1 MICKVFL
8 GIDRFN
14 SIVRPTFAITN
25 PERMKTKLLALNLF
39 LVLGTLSAQAFP
51 SPDELTS
58 NYVVIGAFSVQQNA
72 LHFAAS
78 AKRERLQ
85 AEIDINPNRGLYYVY
100 VLHTGD
106 RERAI
111 EEAKK
116 LREKSDYNDTWVY
129 SGFLGKDVQQSGKD
143 VNPVNEKPIEKVV
156 AEEVVSQPVVETQ
169 PASIPSSEPVSTT
182 VVEDAD
188 PSSKKFLFKI
198 FTSNGELKEGEVNI
212 IDLDKQKKGSSY
224 KGNQL
229 VAVKP
234 VNQSGNI
241 SLECQVFGYRKISHA
256 INFSTP
262 AATEGVTVEDGQATV
277 PSELVRLK
285 KGDYSV
291 MYNVFFY
298 KDAAIMRPESKYEV
312 NQLLGMLKENPKY
325 KIRIHGHTN
334 GNAAGK
340 VISMGEKKNFFSLTG
355 SKEGFG
361 SAKKLSEERGNAIRE
376 YLISEGVAED
386 RLSVKAWGGKKPV
399 YEKDHAQAHTN
410 VRVEIEI
417 VEE

>member
-1 MICKVFL
+1 MCKIL
-8 GIDRFN
+8 TGIERFN
-14 SIVRPTFAITN
+14 FVTCSTFAATN
-25 PERMKTKLLALNLF
+25 PEPMKTKLLAFNLI
-39 LVLGTLSAQAFP
+39 LVLGTLSAQAFR
-51 SPDELTS
+51 SPEEVAS
-58 NYVVIGAFSVQQNA
+58 NYVVIGAFSIQKNA
-72 LHFAAS
+72 VHFAAS
-78 AKRERLQ
+78 AKRDHFQ
-85 AEIDINPNRGLYYVY
+85 AEIDINPSRKLYYVY

-106 RERAI
+106 RDRAI

-116 LREKSDYNDTWVY
+116 LREKSEYNDTWVY
-129 SGFLGKDVQQSGKD
+129 SGLLGKDVQKPGSD
-143 VNPVNEKPIEKVV
+143 VNPVTSAPIEKVV
-156 AEEVVSQPVVETQ
+156 AEEVISVPVVQTQ
-169 PASIPSSEPVSTT
+169 PEVTPASEPVVTT

-188 PSSKKFLFKI
+188 PSAKAFFFKI
-198 FTSNGELKEGEVNI
+198 FTSRGGDLKEGEVDI

-224 KGNQL
+224 KGNQK
-229 VAVKP
+229 VAVRP
-234 VNQSGNI
+234 VNKSGNI
-241 SLECQVFGYRKISHA
+241 SLQCQVFGYRKISHA
-256 INFSTP
+256 INFDSPT
-262 AATEGVTVEDGQATV
+262 ATDGVTMENGQTTV
-277 PSELVRLK
+277 PFELVRLK

-312 NQLLGMLKENPKY
+312 NQLLDMLKENPKY

-340 VISMGEKKNFFSLTG
+340 VISMGDKKNFFSLTD

-361 SAKKLSEERGNAIRE
+361 SAKKLSEERGNTIRE
-376 YLISEGVAED
+376 YLISEGIAGD

-399 YEKDHAQAHTN
+399 YEKGHSQAHTN